1 MARVKAKSIDRNRL
15 AKKYPFVRAPK
26 RMSFFGDN
34 DIIIELLTVTFTNE
48 AQKVVTFSEP
58 MPSTD
63 YRVAFSPRDTTN
75 EYVNSANINLYV
87 DAASTDANQVQVLAS
102 APFTGVVDIIII
114 RVGS

>member
-1 MARVKAKSIDRNRL
+1 MARMKAKSIDRNRL

-48 AQKVVTFSEP
+48 ASKTLSFSEP

-63 YRVAFSPRDTTN
+63 YRVAFSPRNTSDSD
-75 EYVNSANINLYV
+75 SANVNLYV
-87 DAASTDANQVQVLAS
+87 NDSGTDANQVAILAS
-102 APFTGVVDIIII
+102 APFTGVVDVIIIK
-114 RVGS
+114 VGS

>member
-1 MARVKAKSIDRNRL
+1 MARMKAKSIDRNRL

-48 AQKVVTFSEP
+48 ARKVVTFSEP

-63 YRVAFSPRDTTN
+63 YRVAFSPRDTSGSD
-75 EYVNSANINLYV
+75 SANINLYV
-87 DAASTDANQVQVLAS
+87 DAASTDANQIQVLAS

-114 RVGS
+114 KVGA

>member
-1 MARVKAKSIDRNRL
+1 MARMKAKSIDRNRL

-63 YRVAFSPRDTTN
+63 YRVAFSPRDTSGSD
-75 EYVNSANINLYV
+75 SANINLYV
-87 DAASTDANQVQVLAS
+87 DAASTDANQIQVLAS

-114 RVGS
+114 KVGA